1 VDKLA
6 INVDNPAIM
15 CKSVSFSLTQIT
27 YGSLSTIRGEKFS
40 TTSMGYLEVYI
51 YPQKVGISF
60 PHIAKVVDKKEKI
73 SPARVH
79 NLSPC
84 PFIWG

>member
-1 VDKLA
+1 MAAYPQFVER
-6 INVDNPAIM
+6 
-15 CKSVSFSLTQIT
+15 SFPHLQW
-27 YGSLSTIRGEKFS
+27 
-40 TTSMGYLEVYI
+40 GYLEVYI